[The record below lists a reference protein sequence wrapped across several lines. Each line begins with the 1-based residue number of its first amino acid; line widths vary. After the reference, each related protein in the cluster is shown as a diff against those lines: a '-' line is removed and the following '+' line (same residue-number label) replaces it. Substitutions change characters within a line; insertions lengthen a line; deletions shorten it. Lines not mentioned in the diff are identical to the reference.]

1 MRSREFLPLLIV
13 LLLCNACSG
22 TKYLAE
28 DEVLYVG
35 TRKVALTKVP
45 YQSEDWQLDQKTDI
59 KINAWMDVKAAPNGA
74 ILGLPFARFLSV
86 RLFLYNLFYTEK
98 EQGLSRWL
106 MENFGEPPVT
116 VTSVNP
122 ELRVKKIENDLAN
135 QGHFGAKGSYNLVY
149 KNKKKKKARIQYF
162 FDIPKAY
169 TYRDFQLVLDSGQKK
184 LEPVLRTYL
193 RDSQLRPGDNFNLD
207 AISEEKEAIWS
218 FLQDQGYFYIRPEDI
233 LILAD
238 TTAGN
243 KQVDIQ
249 YRLNREMS
257 KAAYQTLQIQDVFI
271 RKDSTLV
278 DLQAETQPLTG
289 VKSRLLRRAIGSE
302 DGDTYSLSANQR
314 TIRNLSG
321 LGVFTDMSVNYFIHE
336 DDSNRADALVNIRP
350 IDKISLS
357 ANTDMA
363 LKSTGFIGPSVGF
376 TLNHRNLLGGAENLS
391 IGVNGYLDFPTGIF
405 RERVPPSSGFS
416 IESSLSIPL
425 LRSPLRFIPAGATTL
440 PRRQISLSFEQNNRR
455 DYFRIANWKAA
466 YTLNWKSNPAV
477 THQLGI
483 INLNYAQLLNKTPL
497 FDSLLAQSQQV
508 RESFEEQ
515 FVLGPSY
522 TFTFDN
528 TRLTTQ
534 RLSTYY
540 QAGIELSGNMLN
552 GVYNLL
558 SERENGE
565 RSFLGV
571 DYSQY
576 VRFTSDFRL
585 YYRLKGRD
593 QKLAFRNVF
602 EIGRALGNSEF
613 MPFIKQFYI
622 GGSNSLRPIDARTIG
637 PGRYLELDQA
647 LIDQVGDIRI
657 ETNLEYRFHLFYKIK
672 GALWS
677 DFGNIWLHE
686 DDPERPL
693 TGIRW
698 NKIFQDSYLTAGI
711 GLRFDLDYV
720 VARADYGAVIYIPA
734 FTTGS
739 RWMWQN
745 ELPVW
750 GLSLGIGYPF

>member
-1 MRSREFLPLLIV
+1 MRFSACQLLLLI
-13 LLLCNACSG
+13 LILFSACSG

-35 TRKVALTKVP
+35 TRKVRLHQVP
-45 YQSEDWQLDQKTDI
+45 YRDEDWKLDQKTDK
-59 KINAWMDVKAAPNGA
+59 KINAWMDVNAAPNGA

-86 RLFLYNLFYTEK
+86 RLFLYTLFYTEK
-98 EQGLSRWL
+98 EKGMSRWL

-116 VTSVNP
+116 VSSVNP

-135 QGHFGAKGSYNLVY
+135 QGHFGVAGRYKLVY
-149 KNKKKKKARIQYF
+149 KNKKQQKARIHYA

-169 TYRDFQLVLDSGQKK
+169 TFRDFELVVDSSQRN
-184 LEPVLRTYL
+184 LQPVLRTYL
-193 RDSQLRPGDNFNLD
+193 QDSQLRAGDHFNLE
-207 AISEEKEAIWS
+207 AISREKEAIWR
-218 FLQDQGYFYIRPEDI
+218 FLQNQGYFYIRPEDI

-238 TTAGN
+238 TTVGN

-249 YRLNREMS
+249 YRLNREMPE
-257 KAAYQTLQIQDVFI
+257 AASRPLLIQDVFI
-271 RKDSTLV
+271 RRDSAEV
-278 DLQAETQPLTG
+278 ALQGEPQPVTG
-289 VKSRLLRRAIGSE
+289 LKSRLLRRAVIPE
-302 DGDTYSLSANQR
+302 EGDAYSLSASQR

-321 LGVFTDMSVNYFIHE
+321 LGVFTDMSVNYLIHE
-336 DDSNRADALVNIRP
+336 DDSGRADALVNIRP
-350 IDKISLS
+350 IDKISLA
-357 ANTDMA
+357 ANTDLA
-363 LKSTGFIGPSVGF
+363 LKSTGFIGPSVGV
-376 TLNHRNLLGGAENLS
+376 TLNHRNLLGGAENFTF
-391 IGVNGYLDFPTGIF
+391 GVNGYLDFPTGVF
-405 RERVPPSSGFS
+405 RERVSPSSGFS
-416 IESSLSIPL
+416 IESSLSVPL
-425 LRSPLRFIPAGATTL
+425 LNSPLRFIPANATTL
-440 PRRQISLSFEQNNRR
+440 PRRQVTLSFEQNNRR

-466 YTLNWKSNPAV
+466 YTLNWKSSQTV

-483 INLNYAQLLNKTPL
+483 INLNYAQILSRTPL
-497 FDSLLAQSQQV
+497 FDSLLTQSQQV

-528 TRLTTQ
+528 TG
-534 RLSTYY
+534 LSTKRQSVFY
-540 QAGIELSGNMLN
+540 QANLELSGNMLN
-552 GVYNLL
+552 SMYALL
-558 SERENGE
+558 SEQQEGE
-565 RSFLGV
+565 RRLLGV

-585 YYRLKGRD
+585 YHRLRGRD
-593 QKLAFRNVF
+593 QKLVFRNVF
-602 EIGRALGNSEF
+602 EIGKALGNSEF

-622 GGSNSLRPIDARTIG
+622 GGTNSLRPIDARTIG

-657 ETNLEYRFHLFYKIK
+657 ETNLEYRFPLFYKFK

-698 NKIFQDSYLTAGI
+698 NKIFRDSYLTAGI
-711 GLRFDLDYV
+711 GLRFDLDYL
-720 VARADYGAVIYIPA
+720 VARADYGTVLYVPA
-734 FTTGS
+734 FPS
-739 RWMWQN
+739 AARWLWQN
-745 ELPVW
+745 ELPLW